1 MFMSHAEK
9 IIKEK
14 KKNSHYAKSA
24 KRFSIMRTSRS
35 IIKASS
41 ELVKVH
47 MLKNPGSQRY
57 RSAAEVVLLISD
69 YK

>member
-1 MFMSHAEK
+1 MQRKLSR
-9 IIKEK
+9 K
-14 KKNSHYAKSA
+14 KKTSHYAKSA